1 MSVELVYQDQLL
13 STGRTIELV
22 TSEVSVSIESVDL
35 GVSVDLT
42 VSRPM
47 AVELAIVESLI
58 SVDLS
63 MTNAI
68 VAVDGVQLKNPDP
81 TYSQDRRLV
90 RVDYD
95 GGLYKTYT
103 YTSGLLTQVD
113 FFDGSKTVRKTISF
127 VDGVWAGTTE
137 VIL

>member
-1 MSVELVYQDQLL
+1 MSVELVYQDQFL

-22 TSEVSVSIESVDL
+22 TQEVSVSIESVDL
-35 GVSVDLT
+35 GVSLDLS
-42 VSRPM
+42 VSSPI

-58 SVDLS
+58 SVELS
-63 MTNAI
+63 MTTAI

-81 TYSQDRRLV
+81 TYAEDGRLI

-95 GGLYKTYT
+95 GGLYKAYT

-127 VDGVWAGTTE
+127 VDGVWAGSTE
-137 VIL
+137 TVI